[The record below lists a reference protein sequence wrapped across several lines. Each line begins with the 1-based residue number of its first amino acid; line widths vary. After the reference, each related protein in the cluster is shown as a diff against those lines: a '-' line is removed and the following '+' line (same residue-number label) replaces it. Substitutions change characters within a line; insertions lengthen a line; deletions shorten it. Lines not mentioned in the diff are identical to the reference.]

1 MSAQV
6 THPNNATKEEKSDC
20 VPHHQAEDTMADASS
35 PPEDGPKGQAAPV
48 HSTSAFKPDP
58 FW

>member
-1 MSAQV
+1 MHASAV
-6 THPNNATKEEKSDC
+6 HCNKATEEEPERVPQDQAGDAKAEVQSSTEEAAKS
-20 VPHHQAEDTMADASS
+20 
-35 PPEDGPKGQAAPV
+35 QAAPV

>member
-1 MSAQV
+1 MHASDLHLNRAAEPEPEGLPQDQAGD
-6 THPNNATKEEKSDC
+6 TKGNADP
-20 VPHHQAEDTMADASS
+20 VIDRASEGRS
-35 PPEDGPKGQAAPV
+35 APV